1 MIYCINRIPLTKSRT
16 ASYSLRVVFLTAN
29 KIRKEKIWHTF
40 IEWYSSHPNI
50 AATPGQEGEVAAYLE
65 STVNAHA
72 KQGWEFYRVDTIGMP
87 AGPADPNIT

>member
-1 MIYCINRIPLTKSRT
+1 MAYVYRMVQLPQ
-16 ASYSLRVVFLTAN
+16 
-29 KIRKEKIWHTF
+29 
-40 IEWYSSHPNI
+40 NI

-87 AGPADPNIT
+87 ARSGRPEYYVVTFRAQVQ